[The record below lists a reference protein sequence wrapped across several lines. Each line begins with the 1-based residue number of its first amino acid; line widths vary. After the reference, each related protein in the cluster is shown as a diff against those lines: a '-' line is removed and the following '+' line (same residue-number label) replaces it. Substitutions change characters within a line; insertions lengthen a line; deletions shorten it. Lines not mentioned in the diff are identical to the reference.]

1 MSENYVINGGTLTS
15 LLDYVTEVQGAIAPP
30 PPLQS
35 DYLVPGKNAAVA
47 APVWYGPKVMTVQG
61 VIVGTGATAE
71 LRRDSAMTKL
81 RTFTNTVYNGGS
93 TYAISRQVGGVA
105 GTATARYLGGLEQV
119 AFDASH
125 VIRVSVDLSILDGN
139 FKVSGTALL

>member
-1 MSENYVINGGTLTS
+1 MSENYVINGGTLTAI
-15 LLDYVTEVQGAIAPP
+15 LDHVTEVQGALAPP

-47 APVWYGPKVMTVQG
+47 APVWYGPKVMTIQG
-61 VIVGTGATAE
+61 VIVGTGETAE
-71 LRRDSAMTKL
+71 LRRDSAMAKL

-93 TYAISRQVGGVA
+93 TYPISRQVGNVG
-105 GTATARYLGGLEQV
+105 GTATARYLGGLDQV

-125 VIRVSVDLSILDGN
+125 VIRVSVDLSILQGN
-139 FKVSGTALL
+139 FAVGGTAIL

>member
-15 LLDYVTEVQGAIAPP
+15 LLDYVTEVQGAVAPP

-47 APVWYGPKVMTVQG
+47 APVWTGPKVMTIQG
-61 VIVGTGATAE
+61 VIVGAGATAE
-71 LRRDSAMTKL
+71 GRRDSAMTRL
-81 RTFTNTVYNGGS
+81 RWFGQTVYNGGS
-93 TYAISRQVGGVA
+93 PYPISRQVGGVA

-119 AFDASH
+119 AFDAPH
-125 VIRVSVDLSILDGN
+125 VIRVSVDLSILQGN
-139 FKVSGTALL
+139 FAVGGTAIL